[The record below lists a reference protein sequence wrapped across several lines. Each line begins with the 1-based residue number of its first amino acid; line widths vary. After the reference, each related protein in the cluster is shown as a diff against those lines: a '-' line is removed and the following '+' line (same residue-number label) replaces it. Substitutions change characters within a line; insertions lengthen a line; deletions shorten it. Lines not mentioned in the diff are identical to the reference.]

1 MVRRRAVRHQVERPA
16 GFIFD
21 LRGQFRFLPRP
32 CTLLFQVFSYV
43 RFLFR
48 SGNAHGLHS
57 PFVFGLYAHVI
68 HHDGHFAAYDA
79 VETRRGELLIDP
91 TTITVRDFGAGSR
104 TGAGR
109 TRRLQDIARTAAKP
123 PKLGQLLF
131 RLVNHFQPRTVV
143 ELGTSLG
150 ITTAYLASATS
161 RARVLTFEGCPAT
174 AAVAHETFSRLGL
187 QNISLI
193 EGNLDDTLA
202 PTLAALAAPVDFAF
216 FDGNHRY
223 EPTMRYFELLNQ
235 HRTEHSVFVLDDIHW
250 SAEMEQAWE
259 AVKRH
264 PDVTLTIDLFY
275 IGLVFFR
282 RKQPRQHFVLRYDN
296 MLDKILERTRRLSA

>member
-1 MVRRRAVRHQVERPA
+1 M
-16 GFIFD
+16 
-21 LRGQFRFLPRP
+21 
-32 CTLLFQVFSYV
+32 LFQVFSFF
-43 RFLFR
+43 RFLWR

-57 PFVFGLYAHVI
+57 PFVFSLYAHVI
-68 HHDGHFAAYDA
+68 NHDGHFEAYGVVENRRVELYHDA
-79 VETRRGELLIDP
+79 
-91 TTITVRDFGAGSR
+91 TTIQIRDFGAGSR

-109 TRRLQDIARTAAKP
+109 TRRLRDIARTAAKP
-123 PKLGQLLF
+123 PELGQLLF

-150 ITTAYLASATS
+150 LTTSYLALAATQ
-161 RARVLTFEGCPAT
+161 ARVVTFEGCPAT
-174 AAVAHETFSRLGL
+174 AAVAQRTFEVVQVR
-187 QNISLI
+187 NAEIM

-202 PTLAALAAPVDFAF
+202 PTVAALETPVDFAF

-223 EPTMRYFELLNQ
+223 EPTLRYFELLNQ

-250 SAEMEQAWE
+250 SEEMERAWE
-259 AVKRH
+259 AVKQH

-282 RKQPRQHFVLRYDN
+282 RNQPKQHFTLRFN
-296 MLDKILERTRRLSA
+296 NLLDKVLERIKFLAS